1 MQVIHDTLLTRA
13 ISGVL
18 AGAQDGELPL
28 FAWTL
33 GMPQRELLDMV
44 QRCFPELDELEP
56 GDTSDYE
63 RILKTVPDDFHAM
76 VDMLVQSPS
85 TVDGSPERAWL
96 ARAIAA
102 ASFGE
107 RHLWE
112 DLGLFSREDVT
123 SLLTQHFPD
132 LVQRNTRGMKWKR
145 FLFQELSRALNRPDL
160 MPPGC
165 AQCEEFHSCAQTLA
179 PAPERDARNDFL

>member
-33 GMPQRELLDMV
+33 GMPQTELLDMV

-76 VDMLVQSPS
+76 VDMLVQSP
-85 TVDGSPERAWL
+85 
-96 ARAIAA
+96 
-102 ASFGE
+102 
-107 RHLWE
+107 
-112 DLGLFSREDVT
+112 
-123 SLLTQHFPD
+123 
-132 LVQRNTRGMKWKR
+132 
-145 FLFQELSRALNRPDL
+145 
-160 MPPGC
+160 
-165 AQCEEFHSCAQTLA
+165 
-179 PAPERDARNDFL
+179 